1 MSSDL
6 EFHENALTGWCRQ
19 LPSVGYG
26 HFLKEADIWQNNV
39 LLELCNGEKLKLKI
53 EQ

>member
-6 EFHENALTGWCRQ
+6 EFHENALIGWCQQ

-26 HFLKEADIWQNNV
+26 RFLKEADIWQNNV
-39 LLELCNGEKLKLKI
+39 LWDLCNGEKLKLKI